1 MEVAK
6 RWSRAKVG
14 RRVGSCERSRES
26 SHLSGR
32 KQTVEASECGEGLES
47 VVLIGVVRP
56 TRTFSPV
63 FSMAR
68 RVPSLSARLAQLVF

>member
-6 RWSRAKVG
+6 RWNRAKVG
-14 RRVGSCERSRES
+14 RRVGAERSRES